1 MALASALLKHYAIA
15 KLTPTPWSSIDAHL
29 TRDTR
34 GKPVYTDP
42 ATHEQPV
49 AFNVSHQDGVVVLV
63 AVAHYPADY
72 GTVEVGVDVVSTTE
86 RRGRDL
92 EMVGKGEGGWR
103 EFVDMHADV
112 LAPGEVRRLKE
123 LRPAFGLGEQRHD
136 GQLRAFYALWAL
148 REAYVKLT
156 GEALLAEWLRELEFR
171 DCGPP
176 RPTAAWEV
184 PADEAAGELL
194 RLGDVWFKGKRVEDV
209 KVCLGSVGPGFMIAT
224 AVRTPG
230 NAEDGLGWKLGLYE
244 ELSLEEVLGFARAS
258 G

>member
-1 MALASALLKHYAIA
+1 M
-15 KLTPTPWSSIDAHL
+15 
-29 TRDTR
+29 
-34 GKPVYTDP
+34 
-42 ATHEQPV
+42 
-49 AFNVSHQDGVVVLV
+49 
-63 AVAHYPADY
+63 
-72 GTVEVGVDVVSTTE
+72 
-86 RRGRDL
+86 
-92 EMVGKGEGGWR
+92 
-103 EFVDMHADV
+103 DMHADV
-112 LAPGEVRRLKE
+112 LAPGEVKRLRE
-123 LRPAFGLGEQRHD
+123 MGASVGLLGGAQRHD
-136 GQLRAFYALWAL
+136 ARLRAFYALWAL

-194 RLGDVWFKGKRVEDV
+194 RPTEVWFKGRRVEDV

-224 AVRTPG
+224 AVRTLG